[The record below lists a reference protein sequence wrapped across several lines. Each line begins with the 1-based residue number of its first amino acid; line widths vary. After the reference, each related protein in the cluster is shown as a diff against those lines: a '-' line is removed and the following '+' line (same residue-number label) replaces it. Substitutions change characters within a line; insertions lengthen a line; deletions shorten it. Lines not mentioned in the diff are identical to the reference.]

1 MPITFKV
8 ADRLEEFEQ
17 IHALNFRTFVDEI
30 PQHAPL
36 EGGRLVDRFDAENT
50 YLIALRG
57 GSLIGMSAVRSVRPF
72 SLDGKLDDVDGHLPP
87 HASPCEVRLLAV
99 ERCERGGRVLVGLMD
114 ELYRHFLE
122 RGHDLAL
129 ISGTT
134 RQERL
139 YARLG
144 FTPFGPL
151 VGTGEASFQPM
162 YLTLAAAERHA
173 RPFMR
178 LAPSRSP
185 LCFLPGP
192 VPLADGVRRALAGEP
207 VSHRSASFRED
218 IDAVAARLR
227 QLTGARRVWATA
239 GSGTLANDVVAAHL
253 EGRGAVVASGE
264 FGERLCD
271 HARRAGLAFD
281 VLRRPRGHVVSPAE
295 IDHMLGESAAAWLWL
310 AHCETS
316 TGALHDLAAISRVCA
331 ARGVRLALDAIS
343 SIGLVPADLRGVQ
356 LASATSGK
364 GLAGI
369 AGIAFVLQGGAPVR
383 ASRPLPRSL
392 DLALGSVPFTL
403 SSNLLAAVR
412 VALELPQGDARFKAI
427 AETAE
432 GLRERLRDLGL
443 EPLVGDSGSSPAV
456 TTIEL
461 ATQSS
466 SRQIGERLR
475 ERGVHVSFESGYLLE
490 RNALQLCLMGELPG
504 DAELDRAIGELRLAL
519 GTGARIAV

>member
-36 EGGRLVDRFDAENT
+36 EGGRLVDRFDEENT
-50 YLIALRG
+50 YLIALRAG
-57 GSLIGMSAVRSVRPF
+57 HLIGMSAVRSVRPF
-72 SLDGKLDDVDGHLPP
+72 SLDGKLEDVDAHLPP

-99 ERCERGGRVLVGLMD
+99 EQCERGGRVLVGLM
-114 ELYRHFLE
+114 EMLYEHFRE

-144 FTPFGPL
+144 FTPFGPV

-162 YLTLAAAERHA
+162 YLTVAAAERHA
-173 RPFMR
+173 RPFLR
-178 LAPSRSP
+178 LAPSRAP

-192 VPLADGVRRALAGEP
+192 VPLADPVRRALAGEP
-207 VSHRSASFRED
+207 VSHRSSTFRD
-218 IDAVAARLR
+218 DLDAVAERLR
-227 QLTGARRVWATA
+227 QLTGARKVWATA

-253 EGRGAVVASGE
+253 CGRGVVVASGE

-281 VLRRPRGHVVSPAE
+281 VVRRPRGHVVSPDE
-295 IDHMLGESAAAWLWL
+295 IDRALDAADAAWLWI

-316 TGALHDLAAISRVCA
+316 TGALHDLAAISQVCA
-331 ARGVRLALDAIS
+331 ARDVGLAVDAIS
-343 SIGLVPADLRGVQ
+343 SIGVVATDLRGVR

-364 GLAGI
+364 GLAGV
-369 AGIAFVLQGGAPVR
+369 AGIAFVLQDGSPVH
-383 ASRPLPRSL
+383 ASRSLPRAL
-392 DLALGSVPFTL
+392 DLSLGSVPFTL

-412 VALELPQGDARFKAI
+412 VALELPQGASRHRAI
-427 AETAE
+427 AEAAE
-432 GLRERLRDLGL
+432 TLRAGLRELAL
-443 EPLVGDSGSSPAV
+443 EPLVDDSGSSPAV

-461 ATQSS
+461 AAGCP
-466 SRQIGERLR
+466 SRLAGERLR
-475 ERGVHVSFESGYLLE
+475 ERGLHVSFESAYLLE
-490 RNALQLCLMGELPG
+490 RNALQLCLMGELPSE
-504 DAELDRAIGELRLAL
+504 AELDRAIDELRLVV

>member
-30 PQHAPL
+30 PQHAAI
-36 EGGRLVDRFDAENT
+36 ERGRLVDRFDAENT
-50 YLIALRG
+50 YVIALRG
-57 GSLIGMSAVRSVRPF
+57 GSLIGMSAVRSARPF
-72 SLDGKLDDVDGHLPP
+72 SLDGKLDDVDAHLPP
-87 HASPCEVRLLAV
+87 HDSPCEVRLLAV
-99 ERCERGGRVLVGLMD
+99 EQCERGGRVLVGLM
-114 ELYRHFLE
+114 EMLYDYFRE
-122 RGHDLAL
+122 RGHDLAV

-144 FTPFGPL
+144 FTPFGPV

-162 YLTLAAAERHA
+162 YLTVAAAERHA
-173 RPFMR
+173 RPFLR

-192 VPLADGVRRALAGEP
+192 VPLADVVRRELAGDP
-207 VSHRSASFRED
+207 VSHRSTAFRND
-218 IDAVAARLR
+218 LDAVAARLR

-253 EGRGAVVASGE
+253 DGRGLVVSSGE

-271 HARRAGLAFD
+271 HARRASLAFD
-281 VLRRPRGHVVSPAE
+281 VLRRAHGHVVSPAE
-295 IDHMLGESAAAWLWL
+295 IDRALAEADAAWLWL

-316 TGALHDLAAISRVCA
+316 SGALHDLGAITGACR
-331 ARGVRLALDAIS
+331 ARGVRLAVDAIS
-343 SIGLVPADLRGVQ
+343 SIGVVPTDLRGVQ

-364 GLAGI
+364 GLAGV
-369 AGIAFVLQGGAPVR
+369 AGIAFVLQGAAPVR
-383 ASRPLPRSL
+383 ASRPLPRTL
-392 DLALGSVPFTL
+392 DLELGSVPFTL

-412 VALELPQGDARFKAI
+412 GALELPQGEPRFHAI
-427 AETAE
+427 AEAADW
-432 GLRERLRDLGL
+432 LRTGLRDLGL

-461 ATQSS
+461 AAGSS
-466 SRQIGERLR
+466 SRRIGEALR
-475 ERGVHVSFESGYLLE
+475 ERGVHVSFESSYLLE
-490 RNALQLCLMGELPG
+490 RNSLQLCLMGELPSE
-504 DAELDRAIGELRLAL
+504 AELDRAIGELRLVV